1 MLMGDESALKPKKH
15 KSVEQVMQELKTPLS
30 YFKRLLIS
38 KFLLPWTRDGV
49 GYREHS
55 KYFMVWMSNKARQAF
70 WYLARQMV
78 AEGLIPEADIFFYLT
93 CDEIRKLCYEERDAL
108 ILLKARLRKRI
119 YPKMDKYKFDEFI
132 KGPQMIPRNVSQH
145 ILCLSQLNYT

>member
-1 MLMGDESALKPKKH
+1 MLMGDESALEPKKP

-38 KFLLPWTRDGV
+38 KFLLPWTRDAV

-55 KYFMVWMSNKARQAF
+55 KYFMVWMNNKLRQAF
-70 WYLARQMV
+70 WYLARKMV
-78 AEGLIPEADIFFYLT
+78 EEGLIPEADMFFYLT
-93 CDEIRKLCYEERDAL
+93 AEEIQKLCSGERDAL

-132 KGPQMIPRNVSQH
+132 KGPEMRPRNVSQ
-145 ILCLSQLNYT
+145 